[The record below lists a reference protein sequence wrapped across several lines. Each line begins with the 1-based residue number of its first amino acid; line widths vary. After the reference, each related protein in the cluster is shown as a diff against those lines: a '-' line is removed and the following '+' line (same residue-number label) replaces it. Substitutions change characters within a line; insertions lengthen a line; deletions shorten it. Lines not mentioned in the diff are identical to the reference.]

1 MIITSLQACDAT
13 PYALH
18 VWMVAAFNPAAL
30 SRTTPGATYIYIYIY
45 IYSNVRRARDPL
57 IHDYNVWWAALLKTT
72 TTHSQEPGVPCSA
85 TPSHSQPVPATL
97 RLAPA
102 GGISISYY
110 IILCYVIL
118 YRIIYVA
125 LAHLRA
131 KVVLQRAAL
140 HTLSGC
146 SCTQSIRS

>member
-1 MIITSLQACDAT
+1 MRHHMRYMFGLLQRLIQQ
-13 PYALH
+13 P
-18 VWMVAAFNPAAL
+18 F
-30 SRTTPGATYIYIYIY
+30 PGPPLVQHIYIYTNIYIY

-118 YRIIYVA
+118 YRTIYVA

>member
-30 SRTTPGATYIYIYIY
+30 SRTTPGATYIYIY

-102 GGISISYY
+102 APSAY
-110 IILCYVIL
+110 ITGV
-118 YRIIYVA
+118 
-125 LAHLRA
+125 
-131 KVVLQRAAL
+131 
-140 HTLSGC
+140 
-146 SCTQSIRS
+146 